1 MPEDFERRVR
11 QKIEEISRSQEI
23 KNIKRD
29 FGNIARDVKKSFLLI
44 REIIQGN
51 SSSGNSRKAS
61 SVTTSVLISM
71 GHRRKIMHPIH
82 RQSVDTRQSVSP
94 ASCSPSLA
102 AWD

>member
-29 FGNIARDVKKSFLLI
+29 FGNIARDVKKEFSSY
-44 REIIQGN
+44 QGN
-51 SSSGNSRKAS
+51 HTGQQQESQQRYHVGPNQYGSSQ
-61 SVTTSVLISM
+61 
-71 GHRRKIMHPIH
+71 KIMHPIR
-82 RQSVDTRQSVSP
+82 RQSADTRQSVSP

-102 AWD
+102 AWA

>member
-51 SSSGNSRKAS
+51 SRKAS
-61 SVTTSVLISM
+61 SVTTSVPISM
-71 GHRRKIMHPIH
+71 GHRRKIMHPIR
-82 RQSVDTRQSVSP
+82 RQSADTRQSVSP

-102 AWD
+102 AWA